1 MLGLLAFALAAAPQQ
16 SGPAQPAPTT
26 LQDKFDRATQDA
38 TAGRCDQAIAM
49 FRSIE
54 KDPRVHPGSVP
65 AAAIALRKGICLANI
80 DAHDEAEAAITVGLP
95 ILDKAGPAYATDVAN
110 GWQALGEL
118 AYNRYDYAAATR
130 DFKTALDH
138 LKGTDR
144 LTVLVS
150 LAKSTAFDGTPEA
163 LSYAQEAI
171 ALLSAKPKDL
181 DPKATREML
190 ASFYTLHARTLLNQ
204 GKIDQAYKEMKT
216 ALDLSGGLTLKV
228 SLNEVSMRS
237 DLAMA
242 AMLAGNKEEAQRYLA
257 YTGAGRIKESPFARA
272 VSMDPPLCGSETGLR
287 PEDVAVVEFAL
298 SASGEVGAAQ
308 VVYSRGGP
316 QVAAAFG
323 TAARE
328 WRWTPESVAKIPPF
342 YRITRVELR
351 CSNALG
357 SGPGTAGPM
366 RERFLGW
373 AQAALAGAGRPDRS
387 FNALQALAA
396 DTTAA
401 VDARVAALA
410 ILADDAPM
418 SVEHRAAAIAQA
430 IALANDRV
438 PAPVRNWLQLVR
450 LATEPGN
457 RTGANEQRWSEHT
470 RFAYLT
476 LAAKPEFANDALA
489 MDTALLL
496 GTVRSGPLTYA
507 DDEQRLTRVAQDSRL
522 DEHHPLRQLAWLE
535 LADRS
540 AAAKDFAKAQTYFA
554 KSGLSQEQCS
564 LLGVTPALRRSGAS
578 STDYPQDA
586 IRMGFEGWVNL
597 EFDITPDGHALHAR
611 ALTAY
616 PPLVFVDAGLRM
628 SRDFLYETS
637 YRPGANTA
645 CSANQTTIS
654 FILPR

>member
-130 DFKTALDH
+130 DFRTALDR

-144 LTVLVS
+144 LSVLVS

-181 DPKATREML
+181 DPKAIGEML
-190 ASFYTLHARTLLNQ
+190 ASFYTLHARTLL
-204 GKIDQAYKEMKT
+204 
-216 ALDLSGGLTLKV
+216 LSGGLTLKV

-242 AMLAGNKEEAQRYLA
+242 AMLAGKKDEAQRYLA

-272 VSMDPPLCGSETGLR
+272 VSMEPPLCGSETGLR

-298 SASGEVGAAQ
+298 STSGEVGAAQ

-323 TAARE
+323 TAVRE
-328 WRWTPESVAKIPPF
+328 WRWTPEAVAKVPPF

-373 AQAALAGAGRPDRS
+373 AQAALAEAGRADRS
-387 FNALQALAA
+387 YNALQALAA

-418 SVEHRAAAIAQA
+418 SMERRTAAIVQA
-430 IALANDRV
+430 IALANNRV
-438 PAPVRNWLQLVR
+438 PVPVRDWLQLVR
-450 LATEPGN
+450 LATEPGS
-457 RTGANEQRWSEHT
+457 RAGANEQRWSEHT
-470 RFAYLT
+470 RGAYLT
-476 LAAKPEFANDALA
+476 LAAQPEFANDALA

-496 GTVRSGPLTYA
+496 GTERSGPLTRA
-507 DDEQRLTRVAQDSRL
+507 DAEQRLTRVAEDSRL

-597 EFDITPDGHALHAR
+597 EFDITPDGHALNAR